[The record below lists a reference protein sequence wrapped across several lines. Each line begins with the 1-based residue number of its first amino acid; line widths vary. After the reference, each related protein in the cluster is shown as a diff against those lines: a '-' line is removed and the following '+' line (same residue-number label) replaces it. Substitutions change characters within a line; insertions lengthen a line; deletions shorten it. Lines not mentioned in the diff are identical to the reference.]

1 MTKKHLGILK
11 KSAVQAHPPKLKA
24 KKPKAPK
31 PVLSQPEADAAA
43 GGGKQKRAA
52 AAAAALLQSKTE
64 KHELQQQREWIPH
77 SPVVRFAAEA
87 VAKLIAADESQRS
100 GKSIKS
106 LTLAPHVSTKKA
118 TYALTCQTLRCERP
132 RADWSCII
140 VAATHIITCRQV
152 ASEQDLLTMSMCADL
167 PVLQKVLEGSD
178 LLVKCQKVGHCR
190 VLHELFSRT
199 PAAASLALP
208 HTDDKTCCSQCSSR
222 RRWPTC
228 CATRS
233 CSARHSSPRAQ
244 QSDACSTPRCLSVPA
259 SCWFCTLYTLLS
271 TLLVRITSLPHMCSC
286 TCLKLNIMPQALLR
300 EQLQEVVQKGG
311 GKVRRHNVHPAT

>member
-31 PVLSQPEADAAA
+31 PVMSQPEADAAI

-52 AAAAALLQSKTE
+52 AAAAALLQSKME
-64 KHELQQQREWIPH
+64 KHQLQQQREWIPH

-118 TYALTCQTLRCERP
+118 TYALTCQTLRCERC

-140 VAATHIITCRQV
+140 VMAATHLITCRPV
-152 ASEQDLLTMSMCADL
+152 ARATATPVDHERCVQIFRCCRRCWKARICWSNIKRWGTVVFSSCFLGHLLPL
-167 PVLQKVLEGSD
+167 
-178 LLVKCQKVGHCR
+178 
-190 VLHELFSRT
+190 
-199 PAAASLALP
+199 SLALP

-244 QSDACSTPRCLSVPA
+244 QSAACSTPRCLSVPA
-259 SCWFCTLYTLLS
+259 SCWFCTLDTVLS
-271 TLLVRITSLPHMCSC
+271 TLLFRITSLPH
-286 TCLKLNIMPQALLR
+286 I
-300 EQLQEVVQKGG
+300 VVMYMLETESLC
-311 GKVRRHNVHPAT
+311 RRRC